1 MKLSS
6 EKDLSALS
14 SGILGTLAI
23 SLLLIPSRLNPLTAG
38 LPNWIL
44 IWLGIFSYVISLS
57 VQTYFSLNYHKKRIT
72 FFLGASTIFL
82 FIFTAGFF
90 RTGHYIEGVIVLVT
104 GIMQFVVISPLRTFF
119 AQDNSLKTTSITI
132 AFISG
137 IILAISNGQY
147 TQLDITPYRIP
158 LVIAL
163 LATAFLGGITLV
175 FPTLK
180 YNQLLFR
187 LQVIPWLAWCIIFFP
202 TLSLA
207 YLITPGLLIII
218 IIFSDILPWH
228 RLLLPE
234 GDILG
239 HRVIMIANT
248 LELTLL
254 LFLSSLLFVID
265 HSIITVNPLLVSARE
280 AAFIFF
286 MLISVVIYYEVST
299 IIMTINGLMEELT
312 RNEDEDEEPESD
324 ANVITWNNRLARYIK
339 PFMLTREGLR
349 IKLTAQA
356 DQVKALSR
364 QLTNEKKRNTQMT
377 LLMELSQQLEN
388 QLDQPVA
395 AQLAMN
401 TLERALEC
409 SLASLYIYEPDQ
421 KQFML
426 LAAAGEQTNL
436 IPSGYRQSISDGA
449 IGRAVRQRK
458 TQIINDIKADADYIS
473 FENEPNLSAVVI
485 PLIFNGHANG
495 TIVINSERLNAF
507 GSIDIGLAEAVAA
520 ELTRAW
526 ERSGYHER
534 LMNLVQAG
542 SQLSSMVEPE
552 STAKEV
558 AFIAREILQA
568 RFTFVHIKL
577 GQERNF
583 DQSASSGNAPHLLES
598 LGKSINTD
606 ALIQIAF
613 QAEQP
618 FRVRDVRK
626 YATTSHLVIDHPGLR
641 SMLTIPIR
649 WHRINIGAIFAF
661 GKKNEVFFTEND
673 ESLAELLSIQTAG
686 AFESTW
692 LQQELRASLRITSL
706 LYRLSN
712 QIIQAESLENAVSD
726 IAQTAHKLAKSTTT
740 GIVLLTPE
748 GELTIEMQVDSEGT
762 YHGLDHPMDL
772 IKNAMESGQPIHI
785 SQGLSMMR
793 TCLPI
798 QTPIQ
803 KYGAVWMDAPEEQG
817 HQPAVN
823 PKDIQTLVNQ
833 AAIALERSLLLA
845 ESRRQAIEIKAA
857 YDKLEATYDQTL
869 ASLMS
874 ALDARDRE
882 TEGHSLRVSNMVA
895 KMGEAL
901 GFSHKQLKVLE
912 RGSLLHDIGKIGI
925 SDTILHKPGP
935 LSEEEWK
942 IMRLHPDI
950 GARIVEGIPFLQE
963 TIPLIRHHQERW
975 NGTGYP
981 GGLSGDE
988 IPILARMF
996 AIVDAFDALTSKRPY
1011 RQKISTGEAVK
1022 YLREQSGILFDPE
1035 IITIFEKLVEENK
1048 IDSMPSE

>member
-1 MKLSS
+1 
-6 EKDLSALS
+6 
-14 SGILGTLAI
+14 
-23 SLLLIPSRLNPLTAG
+23 
-38 LPNWIL
+38 
-44 IWLGIFSYVISLS
+44 
-57 VQTYFSLNYHKKRIT
+57 
-72 FFLGASTIFL
+72 
-82 FIFTAGFF
+82 
-90 RTGHYIEGVIVLVT
+90 
-104 GIMQFVVISPLRTFF
+104 
-119 AQDNSLKTTSITI
+119 
-132 AFISG
+132 
-137 IILAISNGQY
+137 
-147 TQLDITPYRIP
+147 
-158 LVIAL
+158 
-163 LATAFLGGITLV
+163 
-175 FPTLK
+175 
-180 YNQLLFR
+180 
-187 LQVIPWLAWCIIFFP
+187 
-202 TLSLA
+202 
-207 YLITPGLLIII
+207 
-218 IIFSDILPWH
+218 
-228 RLLLPE
+228 
-234 GDILG
+234 
-239 HRVIMIANT
+239 
-248 LELTLL
+248 
-254 LFLSSLLFVID
+254 
-265 HSIITVNPLLVSARE
+265 
-280 AAFIFF
+280 
-286 MLISVVIYYEVST
+286 
-299 IIMTINGLMEELT
+299 
-312 RNEDEDEEPESD
+312 
-324 ANVITWNNRLARYIK
+324 
-339 PFMLTREGLR
+339 
-349 IKLTAQA
+349 
-356 DQVKALSR
+356 
-364 QLTNEKKRNTQMT
+364 
-377 LLMELSQQLEN
+377 
-388 QLDQPVA
+388 
-395 AQLAMN
+395 
-401 TLERALEC
+401 
-409 SLASLYIYEPDQ
+409 
-421 KQFML
+421 
-426 LAAAGEQTNL
+426 
-436 IPSGYRQSISDGA
+436 
-449 IGRAVRQRK
+449 
-458 TQIINDIKADADYIS
+458 
-473 FENEPNLSAVVI
+473 
-485 PLIFNGHANG
+485 
-495 TIVINSERLNAF
+495 
-507 GSIDIGLAEAVAA
+507 
-520 ELTRAW
+520 
-526 ERSGYHER
+526 
-534 LMNLVQAG
+534 
-542 SQLSSMVEPE
+542 
-552 STAKEV
+552 
-558 AFIAREILQA
+558 
-568 RFTFVHIKL
+568 
-577 GQERNF
+577 
-583 DQSASSGNAPHLLES
+583 
-598 LGKSINTD
+598 
-606 ALIQIAF
+606 
-613 QAEQP
+613 
-618 FRVRDVRK
+618 
-626 YATTSHLVIDHPGLR
+626 
-641 SMLTIPIR
+641 MLTIPIR

-726 IAQTAHKLAKSTTT
+726 IAQTAHKLAKSTAT

-748 GELTIEMQVDSEGT
+748 GELTIEMQVNSEGT